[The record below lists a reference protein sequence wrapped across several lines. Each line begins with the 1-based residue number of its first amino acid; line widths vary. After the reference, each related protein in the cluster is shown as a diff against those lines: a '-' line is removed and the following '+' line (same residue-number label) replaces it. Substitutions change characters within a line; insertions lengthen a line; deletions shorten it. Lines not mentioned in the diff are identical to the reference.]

1 MKGKLLGIDV
11 GEKRTGLAETDQM
24 QMIASPLETV
34 ETPKL
39 IARMKLLV
47 AAEPIAGIVIGK
59 ALDLKGGNAESA
71 PIIENVVDLIRKEF
85 PEIPIHRIDERFTS
99 KMAMQSMVISG
110 VSKSKRRDK
119 GSLDRI
125 SAAIILQDFLRNNHL

>member
-11 GEKRTGLAETDQM
+11 GEKRTGIAETDPM

-39 IARMKLLV
+39 IARLKILT
-47 AAEPIAGIVIGK
+47 ATEPIAGIVIGK
-59 ALDLKGGNAESA
+59 ALDLQGGNAESA
-71 PIIENVVDLIRKEF
+71 PFIEKVVNLIRKEF
-85 PEIPIHRIDERFTS
+85 PEIPLHRIDERFTS
-99 KMAMQSMVISG
+99 KMAMQSMVTSG
-110 VSKSKRRDK
+110 VSKGKRRDK

-125 SAAIILQDFLRNNHL
+125 SAAIILQDFLRNTHL